1 MIGPWCCW
9 VIVLRL
15 PNGEELP
22 LQEDM
27 RISPVYS
34 SSNIYPPFWLLN
46 PTTLGSKSLKGRL
59 QCRVGS
65 ASAPRPK
72 YLKSGTSS
80 AIISCV
86 TQEEAPQVALVVRN
100 LPAGTTRDADLIPG
114 SGRSSGGGHGNPL
127 QYTCLENP
135 TDRGAWRA
143 TGHGV
148 AKGWT
153 RLMRLSTHAH
163 TWPRKRYSDLSESR
177 DRHLENLANNCAQL
191 PECLWGLNKPI
202 YGSQ

>member
-1 MIGPWCCW
+1 MTMTMTMIGQWWRRPD
-9 VIVLRL
+9 
-15 PNGEELP
+15 GEELP
-22 LQEDM
+22 FQED
-27 RISPVYS
+27 RNITPVYS

-46 PTTLGSKSLKGRL
+46 PPNLGSKSLKGRL

-65 ASAPRPK
+65 ASAPRSK
-72 YLKSGTSS
+72 YLKLGTSS

-86 TQEEAPQVALVVRN
+86 TQEEASHVALEVKS
-100 LPAGTTRDADLIPG
+100 LPAGNIRDADSNPRL
-114 SGRSSGGGHGNPL
+114 GRSSGGGRGNPL

-153 RLMRLSTHAH
+153 WLMWLSTHAH

-177 DRHLENLANNCAQL
+177 YRHLENLANNCAQL
-191 PECLWGLNKPI
+191 PECLWGLNKLI
-202 YGSQ
+202 HGSQ